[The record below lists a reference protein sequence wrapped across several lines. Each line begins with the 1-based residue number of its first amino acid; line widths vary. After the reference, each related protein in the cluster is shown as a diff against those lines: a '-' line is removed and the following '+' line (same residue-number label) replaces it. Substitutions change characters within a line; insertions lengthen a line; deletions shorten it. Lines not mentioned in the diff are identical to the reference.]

1 MRSNGEGSSPSQPH
15 NAVLLGKKLSSR
27 SASLHPEA
35 LNGTGEPSQKLAL
48 EMTKNG
54 YPRRRRTRATLATNL
69 LPNLNLMRLG
79 YLRYPTLEDV
89 SIRFS
94 AQKTG
99 ATLSTNQTQN

>member
-15 NAVLLGKKLSSR
+15 NAVLLGRKLSSR
-27 SASLHPEA
+27 SAFLHPEA

-79 YLRYPTLEDV
+79 YLRFPTLEDV

-94 AQKTG
+94 A
-99 ATLSTNQTQN
+99 L

>member
-48 EMTKNG
+48 EMTKMDIHG
-54 YPRRRRTRATLATNL
+54 DDELVP
-69 LPNLNLMRLG
+69 PSQ
-79 YLRYPTLEDV
+79 P
-89 SIRFS
+89 ICC
-94 AQKTG
+94 
-99 ATLSTNQTQN
+99 QT